1 MMLSVVLG
9 GLCHKRRG
17 PLGPQRRKQM
27 VCKTEME
34 VTIHAT
40 FSRFPKCLNGGFDC
54 SRVKC
59 PQCQD

>member
-1 MMLSVVLG
+1 MPP
-9 GLCHKRRG
+9 RRCG
-17 PLGPQRRKQM
+17 QVPWLLKGENRM

-40 FSRFPKCLNGGFDC
+40 FSRFSKCLNGVFDC

-59 PQCQD
+59 PLCQG